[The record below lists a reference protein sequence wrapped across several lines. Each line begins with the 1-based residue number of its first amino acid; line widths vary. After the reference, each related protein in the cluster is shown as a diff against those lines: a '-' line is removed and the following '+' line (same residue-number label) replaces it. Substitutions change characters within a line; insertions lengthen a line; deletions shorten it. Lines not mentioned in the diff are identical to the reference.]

1 MFVVV
6 VSLSGIQCSDKT
18 IFHRIVIIGSIMLV
32 GWGIMRAMRPILK
45 KYKSAWRDV
54 LRLIK
59 IQMDF
64 WQVTSAMGSTMPGIQ
79 MPKDWLGFVAGF
91 SFVNFDFSGIFGL
104 QCIDGI
110 SFYTS
115 FVMISCMPIVSISI
129 GIMKYQYRKFKHLK
143 ELKKEKLE
151 NERLDKIKK
160 ENKKKGIH
168 TRQKSIKEAEEVTK
182 MITGSELKKQ
192 KEKEKAIQDGLRIAF
207 NIADKDNSGFIDVGE
222 FATLVRN
229 LGFHKFQDKHATK
242 LFNSRSKDGDMFLDQ
257 EEFIELVLDPKNK
270 VHIDTEVIAWSAQRR
285 DMYHAFADVS
295 QLLLIVHTP
304 VARSFFTYF
313 NCVNISGQRYLKQDM
328 TLLCDGKWLV
338 VDVVDVVWMY
348 WLLRFVVV
356 AICSGFDL

>member
-1 MFVVV
+1 MFVGV

-18 IFHRIVIIGSIMLV
+18 IFQRIVVIGSIMLV

-104 QCIDGI
+104 QCLNGI

-143 ELKKEKLE
+143 EL
-151 NERLDKIKK
+151 KK

-338 VDVVDVVWMY
+338 VVGSGCGGCGGCGVDVVWMC
-348 WLLRFVVV
+348 WL
-356 AICSGFDL
+356 